1 MDHELRRLCYDT
13 EREMRIRL
21 QLIQTNRDD
30 EKEYDKLRG
39 EIFYKHANKRVG
51 AFIKSQQVT
60 PKEKSQLI
68 ARLYEQQGLGLPW
81 GRQFFRNPLS
91 HSPNEGPSTSDINTL
106 WDKYL
111 SDVAQLPERRR
122 FKELRKRLDY
132 VKV

>member
-1 MDHELRRLCYDT
+1 MQYSDVFRYADEDQSDFILTNVMPKKYVDHELRRLCYDT

-39 EIFYKHANKRVG
+39 EILYKHANKRVG

-91 HSPNEGPSTSDINTL
+91 HSPNEGQSIFS
-106 WDKYL
+106 
-111 SDVAQLPERRR
+111 
-122 FKELRKRLDY
+122 
-132 VKV
+132 